1 MIYLFE
7 TKIDPKL
14 TVEKGLTKI
23 FGIGKFRS
31 EEILNLIGIQKRTL
45 FKDISKNEISRIK
58 KIIEK
63 EFFVGSRLRQNTKS
77 SIQNLVKI
85 RSYRGSRHKNK
96 LPVRGQRTSS
106 NARTQK
112 KRRIN
117 S

>member
-1 MIYLFE
+1 VIYLFE

-58 KIIEK
+58 KNYRKRIFRRFAVASKYEK
-63 EFFVGSRLRQNTKS
+63 FDS
-77 SIQNLVKI
+77 
-85 RSYRGSRHKNK
+85 K
-96 LPVRGQRTSS
+96 LS
-106 NARTQK
+106 
-112 KRRIN
+112 
-117 S
+117 